1 MADHKLRFI
10 FYFILLVLSSLAP
23 TAARAQGQPI
33 DQAAPQPGEKAAA
46 ESLAVDELQ
55 PVPVPEPSEKALE
68 YYRSG
73 NWLWIVNH
81 VWALLLTGGLAFSG
95 ASARI
100 RSLAQRLG
108 RVWFVT
114 IGFYVIMY
122 LLIMFVLDLP
132 LSYYQGYLRQHAYGL
147 SNQTLGRWFRN
158 SAVGLGVEMAVGF
171 FLAWIPYLLLARSP
185 RRWWLYT
192 AILSV
197 PFMFVTMLV
206 MPICYDPLFNDFGP
220 MKNKELER
228 SILSLAERAG
238 IEGSRVF
245 EVDKSVDTKAV
256 NAYVTGFL
264 QTKRIVL
271 WDTTIAKLNE
281 KELLCVMGHEMGHY
295 VLAHVVKSILLSTM
309 VTLAGLFLVDW
320 LGRRLIARFSGH
332 LAKKPASTLEEIP
345 GRPVIARFSGRL
357 GFDQLSDVASL
368 PLLLMLMQVAFLA
381 LSPVALAYSRYQE
394 HEADRFALDLTR
406 TNHSACT
413 AFVKLQEEN
422 LSNPRPGLLVKIFR
436 SSHPS
441 IGDRIDFCNAYHPWL
456 SKPSVSTNGADQS
469 RR

>member
-1 MADHKLRFI
+1 LRI
-10 FYFILLVLSSLAP
+10 ILYLILLVLSSLAL

-33 DQAAPQPGEKAAA
+33 DKAAPQPGETGAA
-46 ESLAVDELQ
+46 ESAAVGELQ

-73 NWLWIVNH
+73 NWLWIFNH
-81 VWALLLTGGLAFSG
+81 VWALLITGGLAFSG
-95 ASARI
+95 ASARL
-100 RSLAQRLG
+100 RDVARRLG
-108 RVWFVT
+108 RIWFFA
-114 IGFYVIMY
+114 IGFYVIIY
-122 LLIMFVLDLP
+122 LLIVYVLDLP
-132 LSYYQGYLRQHAYGL
+132 WSYYQGYLRQHAYGL
-147 SNQTLGRWFRN
+147 SNQTLARWFRN
-158 SAVGLGVEMAVGF
+158 SLVGLGVEMAAGF
-171 FLAWIPYLLLARSP
+171 ALAWIPYLLLARSP

-197 PFMFVTMLV
+197 PFMFGTMLV
-206 MPICYDPLFNDFGP
+206 IPIWYDPLFNQFGS

-238 IEGSRVF
+238 IDGSRVF

-256 NAYVTGFL
+256 NAYVTGLL

-271 WDTTIAKLNE
+271 WDTLIAKLNE

-295 VLAHVVKSILLSTM
+295 VLRHVVKSIVLSAI

-320 LGRRLIARFSGH
+320 LGRRLIARFSG
-332 LAKKPASTLEEIP
+332 
-345 GRPVIARFSGRL
+345 RL
-357 GFDQLSDVASL
+357 GFHQLSDVASF

-394 HEADRFALDLTR
+394 HEADRFALELTQ
-406 TNHSACT
+406 TNHSAGT

-422 LSNPRPGLLVKIFR
+422 LSNPRPGLLFKIFR

-441 IGDRIDFCNAYHPWL
+441 IGDRIDFCNTHHPWL
-456 SKPSVSTNGADQS
+456 SEPTASPKGSDPS